1 MKIKT
6 IEYQTARDL
15 PFTKAGHKVEV
26 NPSGCLPFVNY
37 STEVFSTTEEYVD
50 KLISEGWIE
59 EVKPREWWVL
69 ECETPG
75 LLWAGED
82 IKAQLKKNPNLKFI
96 KVREVIQ

>member
-1 MKIKT
+1 MKYINKK
-6 IEYQTARDL
+6 L
-15 PFTKAGHKVEV
+15 PLLKVGEEIRYMNQDV
-26 NPSGCLPFVNY
+26 SGVHCFESNGLHCSE
-37 STEVFSTTEEYVD
+37 STLK

-96 KVREVIQ
+96 KVREVIE